1 MISIHCKNSFM
12 KKRLALNFKETI
24 DSSLVI
30 VGMRVHSSMNGN
42 EYFPDPGMLI
52 IELLELT
59 NQFNSA
65 MAEAALGDRA
75 KISIKND
82 VRALLIKKL
91 KKIGEFVQE
100 HANGAETPL
109 LSSGFPLIK
118 PLDEI
123 HLKDPRDF
131 KILPGPNPGEI
142 IMKVSGVKGARSY
155 IYQWTPAPVT
165 VDSIWETS
173 YDTRSKK
180 VITGLPLGVNYCFRM
195 AAVGAHNQIIY
206 TRVLS
211 RYIS

>member
-1 MISIHCKNSFM
+1 M
-12 KKRLALNFKETI
+12 KKRLALSFKETN
-24 DSSLVI
+24 DSSLVM
-30 VGMRVHSSMNGN
+30 VGFRVHSGMTGN

-59 NQFNSA
+59 TQFNSA
-65 MAEAALGDRA
+65 VADAGLGDRE

-82 VRALLIKKL
+82 TRALLIKKL
-91 KKIGEFVQE
+91 KKVGEFVQD
-100 HANGAETPL
+100 HAKGAETPL
-109 LSSGFPLIK
+109 LSSGFPIIK

-142 IMKVSGVKGARSY
+142 IMKVRGVKGAKSY
-155 IYQWTPAPVT
+155 IFQWTPAPVT
-165 VDSIWETS
+165 PESIWETA
-173 YDTRSKK
+173 YDTRCKR
-180 VITGLPLGVNYCFRM
+180 VISGLPLGINYCFRM
-195 AAVGAHNQIIY
+195 AAVGSHNQIIY

>member
-1 MISIHCKNSFM
+1 M
-12 KKRLALNFKETI
+12 KKRLALSFKETN
-24 DSSLVI
+24 DSSLVL
-30 VGMRVHSSMNGN
+30 VGIRVHSSMTEN

-52 IELLELT
+52 IELGELT

-65 MAEAALGDRA
+65 VAEAALGDRQ

-91 KKIGEFVQE
+91 KKVGEFVQD

-131 KILPGPNPGEI
+131 KILPGPKPGEI
-142 IMKVSGVKGARSY
+142 IMKVRGVKGARSY

-165 VDSIWETS
+165 ADSIWETL
-173 YDTRSKK
+173 YDTRCKK
-180 VITGLPLGVNYCFRM
+180 VISGLPLGINYCFRM

>member
-1 MISIHCKNSFM
+1 M
-12 KKRLALNFKETI
+12 KKRLALGFKETT
-24 DSSLVI
+24 DSELVI
-30 VGMRVHSSMNGN
+30 VGCRVYSSMTEN

-52 IELLELT
+52 IELGELT
-59 NQFNSA
+59 NQFPKA
-65 MAEAALGDRA
+65 MAEAGLGDRE

-91 KKIGEFVQE
+91 KKVGEFVQE

-118 PLDEI
+118 PLDEVQ
-123 HLKDPRDF
+123 LKDPRDF

-142 IMKVSGVKGARSY
+142 IMKVRGVKGAKSY

-165 VDSIWETS
+165 PESVWETS
-173 YDTRSKK
+173 YDTKCKK
-180 VITGLPLGVNYCFRM
+180 VISGLPLGLNYCFRM

>member
-1 MISIHCKNSFM
+1 M
-12 KKRLALNFKETI
+12 KKRLALSFKETI
-24 DSSLVI
+24 DSSLII
-30 VGMRVHSSMNGN
+30 VGMRVHSSMTGN

-65 MAEAALGDRA
+65 VAEAALGDRQ
-75 KISIKND
+75 KISVKND

-91 KKIGEFVQE
+91 KKVGEFVQD

-109 LSSGFPLIK
+109 LSSGFPIIK

-142 IMKVSGVKGARSY
+142 IMKVRGVKGARSY

-165 VDSIWETS
+165 AESVWETL
-173 YDTRSKK
+173 YDTKCKK
-180 VITGLPLGVNYCFRM
+180 VISGLPLGINYCFRM

>member
-1 MISIHCKNSFM
+1 M
-12 KKRLALNFKETI
+12 KKRLALSFKETN

-30 VGMRVHSSMNGN
+30 VGSRVHSSMTEN

-52 IELLELT
+52 IELGELT

-65 MAEAALGDRA
+65 VAEAALGDRQ
-75 KISIKND
+75 KISVKND

-91 KKIGEFVQE
+91 KKVGEFVQDN
-100 HANGAETPL
+100 ANGAETPL

-142 IMKVSGVKGARSY
+142 IMKVRGVKGARSY

-165 VDSIWETS
+165 ADSIWETL
-173 YDTRSKK
+173 YDTRCKK
-180 VITGLPLGVNYCFRM
+180 VISGLPLGINYCFRM

>member
-1 MISIHCKNSFM
+1 M
-12 KKRLALNFKETI
+12 KKRLALSFKETN
-24 DSSLVI
+24 DSSLVM
-30 VGMRVHSSMNGN
+30 VGMGVHSSMTGN

-52 IELLELT
+52 IELGELT

-65 MAEAALGDRA
+65 VADAGLGDRA

-82 VRALLIKKL
+82 IRALLIKKL
-91 KKIGEFVQE
+91 KKVGEFVQE
-100 HANGAETPL
+100 HAKGAETPL

-142 IMKVSGVKGARSY
+142 IMKVRGVKGARSY

-165 VDSIWETS
+165 ADSIWETS
-173 YDTRSKK
+173 YDTKCKK
-180 VITGLPLGVNYCFRM
+180 VISGLPLGINYCFRM

>member
-1 MISIHCKNSFM
+1 M
-12 KKRLALNFKETI
+12 KKRLALSFKETN
-24 DSSLVI
+24 DSSLAI
-30 VGMRVHSSMNGN
+30 VGVRVYSSMTDN

-52 IELLELT
+52 IELRELT
-59 NQFNSA
+59 NQFQKA
-65 MAEAALGDRA
+65 MADAGLGDRE

-91 KKIGEFVQE
+91 KKVGEFVQD
-100 HANGAETPL
+100 HAKGAETPL

-123 HLKDPRDF
+123 HLKDPHDF

-142 IMKVSGVKGARSY
+142 IMKVRGVKGARSY

-165 VDSIWETS
+165 ADSIWETS

-180 VITGLPLGVNYCFRM
+180 VISGLPLGINYCFRM

>member
-1 MISIHCKNSFM
+1 M
-12 KKRLALNFKETI
+12 KKRLALGFKETV
-24 DSSLVI
+24 DSSLI
-30 VGMRVHSSMNGN
+30 MVGLRVHSNMNEN

-52 IELLELT
+52 IELGELT

-65 MAEAALGDRA
+65 VAEAALGDRQ
-75 KISIKND
+75 KISVKND
-82 VRALLIKKL
+82 LRALLIKKL

-100 HANGAETPL
+100 HANGSETAL
-109 LSSGFPLIK
+109 LSSGFPIVK

-123 HLKDPRDF
+123 QLKDPRDF

-142 IMKVSGVKGARSY
+142 IMKISGVKGAKSY

-165 VDSIWETS
+165 AESIWETA
-173 YDTRSKK
+173 YDTRCKRIIS
-180 VITGLPLGVNYCFRM
+180 GLPLGINYCFRM